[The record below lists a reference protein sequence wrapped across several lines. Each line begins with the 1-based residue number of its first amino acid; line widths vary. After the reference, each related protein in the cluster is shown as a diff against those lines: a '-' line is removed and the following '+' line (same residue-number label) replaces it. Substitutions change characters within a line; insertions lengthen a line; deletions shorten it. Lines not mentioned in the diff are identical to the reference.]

1 MYWLELKEKS
11 LDLKTEILLWLK
23 KEFGKILAVVV
34 VSVKILHK
42 NQKNDLTFNG
52 IRNLLIINRSILNQL
67 NCKSNQSSIKWQNIP
82 YLWKALTQKG

>member
-1 MYWLELKEKS
+1 MYWLELIEKS

-52 IRNLLIINRSILNQL
+52 IRNLLIINRINPE
-67 NCKSNQSSIKWQNIP
+67 SIK
-82 YLWKALTQKG
+82 L